1 MAELG
6 GRRSA
11 CGGAG
16 TFALGRHVP
25 PGELGL
31 FLGDSFPTPASSAQA
46 SRVFP
51 QEIFFSFYERTF
63 GGARTG

>member
-25 PGELGL
+25 PGGHR
-31 FLGDSFPTPASSAQA
+31 GPVGGPTAWK
-46 SRVFP
+46 
-51 QEIFFSFYERTF
+51 
-63 GGARTG
+63 G